1 MYFKEERLEITSLFF
16 CLFVTLFQQFASIY
30 KNSNQ
35 KQKVFITAMSKKIIL
50 LLLILPYFNLY
61 SQLTVESR
69 NFQNNPRVN
78 SIVSCEILVKD
89 NNANIIIPKENIII
103 NERNYP
109 RIIDKIESLADNWQ
123 KIYWY
128 PNNDRI
134 LTTKDDPLG
143 EYVSRIVVSYQ
154 GRVAQSNLLKNEMN
168 TPKMSILSANGNRIN
183 IYDYN
188 FGARNIGDSSVF
200 QFYLKNDRPI
210 AINFKENNFGS
221 TRIDSITITGTGFT
235 YLWQGDFFSGT
246 LNAIPPFN
254 MLGTSDNLFDV
265 IFRPTEN
272 RYYNELMT
280 FHYQG
285 GAKRQLKL
293 FGNGYTID
301 YKSKFKLLYPN
312 GGEEFAPCQEI
323 DVKWTGHTIGRS
335 TYIEIRYGTSSWFR
349 FGTTLDSVYRFK
361 LSNLKNENV
370 FIRVGQE
377 LEEST
382 PFVMENTGR
391 VNSIGFK
398 SNGTRLVYPKSNLLI
413 EWDLTK
419 STPTI
424 NRQLY
429 MNVSNANLTVKDV
442 KYENNNIISLHNTV
456 SQFGVKSKD
465 TFAIYDETNNVS
477 STKKVIDEIEIK
489 NLEIDEQK
497 RLIYFVPTLSNK
509 LKTYNLNNSTFTA
522 DKIFNYPISTLSI
535 NYADN
540 EIIIT
545 FMNGD
550 IIFYDKD
557 KFEAG
562 EIEQKRQFN
571 LPDVPIIKNC
581 KISPNGK
588 FLVLGFEYN
597 QNDLFKEINYISLVD
612 AKTGQIFS
620 IRKDSFFENV
630 GLSFS
635 SESNLVVSGYTGDP
649 QILSYDMITGK
660 ANKLFVGQSSLTY
673 LAYSPQGSA
682 FAAATNG
689 VSGGA
694 TVSYRTYS
702 NAVSDINDAPFKVLI
717 PKSEIKTADFGEEL
731 IYTDNIKTLNNIIC
745 NQSKAPFFFDLV
757 DGVRLKNGRHFE
769 LTNNLMLDT
778 IMPGN
783 CKNIT
788 LNFTPKDT
796 GTVVDT
802 LIFKSCENEIYV
814 PLRGIGKS
822 RSVRFISNPILLS
835 EKCIGEKHYLTL
847 ELFQNLDTVNL
858 SVSSFEFEQLA
869 NTNFK
874 ILYPTQDTIIAPNGI
889 LTVRIEYLLDTLGT
903 FNPYLRT
910 YHNNQNK
917 YYFQN
922 IFNVKGIGTYIDLSH
937 KILPFTLEDRIRKVK
952 LENLSL
958 QNVFISD
965 YVLSGVSNFKVNTP
979 TNIEVR
985 PNESVEIEIEWDG
998 TPFNE
1003 GNLFINANPC
1013 LVQNNIRLVNYIGTT
1028 LITIKETEANP
1039 TEDAFVILD
1048 MKNTENFPYK
1058 GNRKFEATLSLDYEV
1073 FYPEKII
1080 SKYSKPKIEMNQS
1093 LNGDRREFVVALEGD
1108 FELEGELMKIQGKP
1122 GLSDE
1127 DSTHIQIISKDFFG
1141 KSVTTTYR
1149 PGKLR
1154 IINICGDR
1162 RILPL
1167 ANIQTTN
1174 NYPNP
1179 FYNNLNIEL
1188 ESDFTNESEI
1198 ELIIYSTTGTIVKKT
1213 RFNVNYGMN
1222 TLNLNLSELENG
1234 IYNILIEY
1242 TNNANS
1248 ADSKNIKT
1256 IIEPIKVIKIEE

>member
-1 MYFKEERLEITSLFF
+1 ML
-16 CLFVTLFQQFASIY
+16 Y
-30 KNSNQ
+30 K
-35 KQKVFITAMSKKIIL
+35 VILIL
-50 LLLILPYFNLY
+50 LIIPFYNLY
-61 SQLTVESR
+61 PQLTIESR

-78 SIVSCEILVKD
+78 SIVSCEILVK
-89 NNANIIIPKENIII
+89 NNNSNLIIPKDNIIV

-109 RIIDKIESLADNWQ
+109 RTLEKIENLSDGWQ

-143 EYVSRIVVSYQ
+143 EYISQIIVSYQ
-154 GRVAQSNLLKNEMN
+154 GKVTQSSILKNEMN
-168 TPKMSILSANGNRIN
+168 TPKMSIISTNGNRSN
-183 IYDYN
+183 IYDFN
-188 FGARNIGDSSVF
+188 FGARNIGDSAVF

-210 AINFKENNFGS
+210 AQNFKENIFES
-221 TRIDSITITGTGFT
+221 TKIDSITITGTGFT

-285 GAKRQLKL
+285 GAKRQMKL
-293 FGNGYTID
+293 FGNGYNID

-323 DVKWTGHTIGRS
+323 EVKWTGHTLGRN

-349 FGTTLDSVYRFK
+349 LGTTLDSVYKFK

-377 LEEST
+377 LEESN
-382 PFVMENTGR
+382 PFIMENSGR

-398 SNGTRLVYPKSNLLI
+398 SNGTRLVYPKNNLLV

-419 STPTI
+419 SIPEKI
-424 NRQLY
+424 RELNL
-429 MNVSNANLTVKDV
+429 NVLNNNLNIKDV
-442 KYENNNIISLHNTV
+442 KFENNNIISLHNKE
-456 SQFGVKSKD
+456 SQSGFKSRD
-465 TFAIYDETNNVS
+465 TISVFDEINNT
-477 STKKVIDEIEIK
+477 STLKRAIDEIEIK
-489 NLEIDEQK
+489 NIEIDEQQ
-497 RLIYFVPTLSNK
+497 RFLYFVPTLSNK
-509 LKTYNLNNSTFTA
+509 LKAYDLNNNIFVS
-522 DKIFNYPISTLSI
+522 DKIFNYPISTFSI

-540 EIIIT
+540 EIVIT

-550 IIFYDKD
+550 ILFFDKAQ
-557 KFEAG
+557 FETG
-562 EIEQKRQFN
+562 NLILKRIIN

-597 QNDLFKEINYISLVD
+597 QDDLFKETNYITLVD
-612 AKTGQIFS
+612 AKTGVIFS

-660 ANKLFVGQSSLTY
+660 SNKLFVGQSSLTY

-682 FAAATNG
+682 FAASTNG
-689 VSGGA
+689 LQGGA

-702 NAVSDINDAPFKVLI
+702 NAVSDINDSSFKVLI
-717 PKSEIKTADFGEEL
+717 PKSIIKVADFGEEL
-731 IYTDNIKTLNNIIC
+731 IYTNNIKTLNNIIC
-745 NQSKAPFFFDLV
+745 NESKAPFFFDDV
-757 DGVRLKNGRHFE
+757 KLKNGRHFE

-778 IMPGN
+778 INPNN

-796 GTVVDT
+796 GLVVDT
-802 LIFKSCENEIYV
+802 LIFNSCDNEIYV
-814 PLRGIGKS
+814 TLRGFGKS
-822 RSVRFISNPILLS
+822 RNVRFIINPVTLN
-835 EKCIGEKHYLTL
+835 EKCIGEKHYITL

-858 SVSSFEFEQLA
+858 SISSFEFEKLS
-869 NTNFK
+869 NSSFK
-874 ILYPTQDTIIAPNGI
+874 ILYPSQDTTIAPNGI
-889 LTVRIEYLLDTLGT
+889 LSIRIEYILDTLGT
-903 FNPYLRT
+903 FSPYLRT
-910 YHNNQNK
+910 YHNNQIK
-917 YYFQN
+917 YFFEN
-922 IFNVKGIGTYIDLSH
+922 VFTVKGIGTYIDLSH
-937 KILPFTLEDRIRKVK
+937 KILPFTLEDRIRKIK

-965 YVLSGVSNFKVNTP
+965 YILSGVNNFKVNTP
-979 TNIEVR
+979 TNIEVK
-985 PNESVEIEIEWDG
+985 PNESFDIEIEWDG
-998 TPFNE
+998 TPFTE

-1028 LITIKETEANP
+1028 LITINETESNP

-1048 MKNTENFPYK
+1048 MKNTENFSYK

-1080 SKYSKPKIEMNQS
+1080 SKYSNPKIEINPI
-1093 LNGDRREFVVALEGD
+1093 LNGDRREFKVVLEGD

-1127 DSTHIQIISKDFFG
+1127 DSTHIQIVSEDFFG
-1141 KSVTTTYR
+1141 KSVNDTYR

-1154 IINICGDR
+1154 IIDICGDR

-1167 ANIQTTN
+1167 VNIQSIN

-1179 FYNNLNIEL
+1179 FFNNLNIEL
-1188 ESDFTNESEI
+1188 ESDFIEDSEI
-1198 ELIIYSTTGTIVKKT
+1198 DLFLYTTTGNIIKKMK
-1213 RFNVNYGMN
+1213 FNLSYGMN

-1242 TNNANS
+1242 QTDSNSFDGNNS
-1248 ADSKNIKT
+1248 RT
-1256 IIEPIKVIKIEE
+1256 TIEPIKVIKIKE